1 MLTFK
6 VYGSMRSI
14 GYWIVQAENE
24 DDATE
29 MVYNNNFEMASIEK
43 ADDVDV
49 SDVEEMV

>member
-6 VYGSMRSI
+6 VYGSMRII

-29 MVYNNNFEMASIEK
+29 MVYNNNFEMASVEE
-43 ADDVDV
+43 ADDVAVD
-49 SDVEEMV
+49 DVEELV